1 MSVPEPA
8 EKDRTRER
16 PVAPIDVRVVLEP
29 RTVWRA
35 GWVVVGVVALAL
47 VARWVLA
54 DGGSVIFTLILS
66 FLASVA
72 MEPAVA
78 RLSLR
83 MRRGVAAMIVMV
95 AFTVACALFLV
106 IFGRLLGDQIAQFV
120 QGVPALAS
128 EVVDW
133 ANRRFGA
140 SLDAQSVMARLNL
153 TPAALN
159 TIAAN
164 VAGGVLGFI
173 LSVVSAAFSTFTF
186 AFFTFYF
193 SADAPRLRRWI
204 AQLFPPRQQEIVVG
218 VWDLAVIKTG
228 GYLSARVVLAAIC
241 GTTTGLFLLIIG
253 MPYWL
258 ALGIWTGVVAQFVP
272 TIGTYV
278 AILLP
283 VMVGLI
289 GDEPHKG
296 IAVLIFAVVY
306 QQIENLTIEPRISAA
321 AVDVHPAVSFAAVL
335 FGASLFGVAGA
346 FVAVPVAAMMLTLF
360 DIYTRTYDVLPHLD
374 VAAQELRGDDTDGTL
389 RYGQRGSRW
398 FQRLLPR
405 RHPREHKPAS
415 APPG

>member
-1 MSVPEPA
+1 
-8 EKDRTRER
+8 
-16 PVAPIDVRVVLEP
+16 
-29 RTVWRA
+29 
-35 GWVVVGVVALAL
+35 
-47 VARWVLA
+47 
-54 DGGSVIFTLILS
+54 
-66 FLASVA
+66 
-72 MEPAVA
+72 
-78 RLSLR
+78 

-95 AFTVACALFLV
+95 AFIAACALFLV

-164 VAGGVLGFI
+164 VAGGVLGFV

-306 QQIENLTIEPRISAA
+306 QQIENLTIEPKISAD
-321 AVDVHPAVSFAAVL
+321 AVEMHPAVA
-335 FGASLFGVAGA
+335 FGAVILGAALFGVAGA
-346 FVAVPVAAMMLTLF
+346 FVAVPIAALLLSLVE
-360 DIYTRTYDVLPHLD
+360 IYSRTYDVLPQLGDSGADADSPSGGASPEHGHLGERLRRLRLRSRE
-374 VAAQELRGDDTDGTL
+374 AA
-389 RYGQRGSRW
+389 
-398 FQRLLPR
+398 
-405 RHPREHKPAS
+405 PADHES
-415 APPG
+415 